1 MNEAVRGLQTLFEVG
16 SLGGLSDGQLLD
28 RFVARRDGAVF
39 EALIQRHGPV
49 VWGVC
54 RRVLRDHHDAEDAF
68 QATFLVLARKA
79 STVMPR
85 EKLGNWLYG
94 VAFQT
99 SMKARA
105 TRAKR
110 RIREDHATEMPEPEA
125 VSQNERDDLI
135 EWLDEE
141 LSHLPEKYRIPIVL
155 CELQGKTHREAAD
168 QLEWPI
174 GTVSGRLSRARTILA
189 RRLSRQGL
197 SLTVGALGVLLA
209 EDVARAG
216 VPPGLVHA
224 TARAA
229 SLSTVMT
236 AGVVSAEVA
245 VLTRKVLKTMLL
257 SKLKALTAILMV
269 VCALAAGGIGLISR
283 RAGATG
289 QAVQTTGSPESKE
302 QRRSTEAPKG
312 EIPPPGGQPRTNE
325 AGREDTRRPIKQA
338 TVPGIGGDWEGTLKL
353 APHIDLW
360 ITLKVAEAQ
369 GGTLSGTWTSFDE
382 GVEALPLA
390 SIAFK
395 DGELTLTTKHG
406 ATYKGKRNAD
416 GTEVVGEWTKR
427 GGTMRGLEVVAGDDK
442 AAGGESTKRGRALPL
457 TLKRSD
463 PSKVVAARPIPG
475 ELEGFWQ
482 GNWRIGLMD
491 LRLVLKVEKA
501 KDGRLK
507 AMLASPDQGTNNI
520 PISAIELKGDT
531 LTFESKLIGAKYS
544 GTKIKDGA
552 GYEGQFAQYGM
563 KSPLALRKTDRLSA
577 AARPQTPK
585 PPFPY
590 RSEEVLYENKV
601 GAVSLAGTLTLPP
614 GPGPSPAVIML
625 TGSGPQD
632 RDENLLG
639 HRPFLVIA
647 DTLTRRGIAVLR
659 VDDRGVGGSSGSSS
673 DSTFEDFA
681 GDALASLGYLKGRKE
696 IDPAKIGL
704 IGHSEGAEIAQLAA
718 SRSKDVAFIVLM
730 AGTGLPGDEIFNL
743 QGQLIARA
751 EGASESELKR
761 AGELRRRFV
770 DILLREKD
778 LTAARSKLIVAFAE
792 YDAALP
798 EAENK
803 ALADAGGTAEA
814 TIGQLNNAWFRSFLA
829 YDPRPTLQKVRCPV
843 LAVNGEKDL
852 QVPPKENL
860 AEIEKALKAG
870 GNSNV
875 KATEFPG
882 LNHLFQPC
890 KTGSPTEYAQIETTI
905 APEVLKAIGDWIVE
919 KVGSH
924 ADSTASRSPLL
935 LNQPISPNSQ
945 APRQRLRSR
954 E

>member
-1 MNEAVRGLQTLFEVG
+1 MNAAVRGLQTLFEVG

-28 RFVARRDGAVF
+28 RFLARREGAVF
-39 EALIQRHGPV
+39 EALIHRHGLM

-68 QATFLVLARKA
+68 QATFLVLAQKA

-110 RIREDHATEMPEPEA
+110 RIREGQVTEMPEPEA
-125 VSQNERDDLI
+125 VSQDQRDDLI

-141 LSHLPEKYRIPIVL
+141 LSRLPEKYRIPIVL
-155 CELQGKTHREAAD
+155 CELEGKTHREAAK
-168 QLEWPI
+168 QLGWPI

-189 RRLSRQGL
+189 RRLSRQGV
-197 SLTVGALGVLLA
+197 SFSVEALGVLLA
-209 EDVARAG
+209 RDVARAG

-229 SLSTVMT
+229 SLSTVMM
-236 AGVVSAEVA
+236 AGLVSDEVA
-245 VLTRKVLKTMLL
+245 ILTGKVLKTMLL
-257 SKLKALTAILMV
+257 SKLKALTAILLV
-269 VCALAAGGIGLISR
+269 VFALAAGGIGLISP

-289 QAVQTTGSPESKE
+289 PAVQTTGSQTPKE
-302 QRRSTEAPKG
+302 QRSSTEAPTG
-312 EIPPPGGQPRTNE
+312 EIPPPQGQPRTNE
-325 AGREDTRRPIKQA
+325 AGREDTRRLIKQA
-338 TVPGIGGDWEGTLKL
+338 TVQGIGGDWEGTLKL
-353 APHIDLW
+353 APHIDVW
-360 ITLKVAEAQ
+360 ITLKVAEAE

-382 GVEALPLA
+382 GLEALPLA

-427 GGTMRGLEVVAGDDK
+427 GGTLRGLEVVAGDEE
-442 AAGGESTKRGRALPL
+442 AVGGEWTKRGRTLPL
-457 TLKRSD
+457 TVKRSD
-463 PSKVVAARPIPG
+463 PSKDVAAPPIPG

-491 LRLVLKVEKA
+491 LRLVLRVEKA

-507 AMLASPDQGTNNI
+507 AMLASPDQETNNI

-544 GTKIKDGA
+544 GTKMKDGT

-563 KSPLALRKTDRLSA
+563 KNPLALRKTDRPSA

-590 RSEEVLYENKV
+590 RSEEVTYENKV
-601 GAVSLAGTLTLPP
+601 GSVSLAGTLTLPP
-614 GPGPSPAVIML
+614 GRGPFPAVVML
-625 TGSGPQD
+625 SGSGPQD
-632 RDENLLG
+632 RDEKIDG

-647 DTLTRRGIAVLR
+647 DTVTRRGIAVLR
-659 VDDRGVGGSSGSSS
+659 VDDRGVGGSSGSNA

-681 GDALASLGYLKGRKE
+681 GDALAGVAYLKGRKE
-696 IDPAKIGL
+696 IDPGKIGL
-704 IGHSEGAEIAQLAA
+704 IGHSEGADIAQLAA

-730 AGTGLPGDEIFNL
+730 AGSGLPGDEILEL

-751 EGASESELKR
+751 EGASESELKHYR
-761 AGELRRRFV
+761 EMRQRFV

-778 LTAARSKLIVAFAE
+778 PKAARSKLIAAFKE
-792 YDAALP
+792 IPSALP
-798 EAENK
+798 EAEKK
-803 ALADAGGTAEA
+803 ALADAGRELEA
-814 TIGQLNNAWFRSFLA
+814 TIGQLNNAWFRSLLA
-829 YDPRPTLQKVRCPV
+829 FDPRPTLQKVRCPV
-843 LAVNGEKDL
+843 LAVDGEKDL
-852 QVPPKENL
+852 QVPSKENL
-860 AEIEKALKAG
+860 AEIDKALKAG

-875 KATEFPG
+875 KAIEFPG

-905 APEVLKAIGDWIVE
+905 APEVLKTIGDWIVE

-924 ADSTASRSPLL
+924 
-935 LNQPISPNSQ
+935 
-945 APRQRLRSR
+945 
-954 E
+954 